1 MFLKKLYE
9 PLERAIED
17 TLLEE
22 PTDLQKEYIPQIKS
36 GKDVVC
42 YDEEEGNGKTTAIV
56 ISIINKLKEEYA
68 DVPRAMI
75 VVANKEK
82 GEEMEEM
89 FANYGEYTSLRVN
102 TAYETRLLEDQRD
115 KIYFGTDILIGTVS
129 QINTQYSMSGL
140 NLGNLQIFVI
150 DDADLIIKDATI
162 GQMDRLMDCL
172 PKCQKVMFTKNMTN
186 NIERII
192 NNNFNIF

>member
-1 MFLKKLYE
+1 
-9 PLERAIED
+9 
-17 TLLEE
+17 
-22 PTDLQKEYIPQIKS
+22 
-36 GKDVVC
+36 
-42 YDEEEGNGKTTAIV
+42 
-56 ISIINKLKEEYA
+56 
-68 DVPRAMI
+68 
-75 VVANKEK
+75 
-82 GEEMEEM
+82 
-89 FANYGEYTSLRVN
+89 
-102 TAYETRLLEDQRD
+102 
-115 KIYFGTDILIGTVS
+115 
-129 QINTQYSMSGL
+129 MSGL